1 MIFVSMNYRLGVF
14 GFLTLGDESLPGN
27 LGLISFLA
35 SYIFTW
41 KQSYEMWIFHTG
53 LWDQLGSLK
62 WVKRNIAAFGGDL
75 NKITIFGESAGGWS
89 ISYHLASQQSK
100 DHFSAAIVQS
110 GSLDMAMLNNEKIK
124 ALPGL
129 HQKYVN
135 QLDCPVNTADMSTTI
150 ECLQHKSVDEIMESS
165 DLFSQCNSMYLYG

>member
-1 MIFVSMNYRLGVF
+1 M
-14 GFLTLGDESLPGN
+14 
-27 LGLISFLA
+27 
-35 SYIFTW
+35 
-41 KQSYEMWIFHTG
+41 K
-53 LWDQLGSLK
+53 K
-62 WVKRNIAAFGGDL
+62 NIAAYGGDP

-100 DHFSAAIVQS
+100 DYFSAAIVQS

-165 DLFSQCNSMYLYG
+165 DLFSQCNSMYLYS